1 MHQEINSLILE
12 AKNIGIVSHDSGGAN
27 IINSLAKF
35 FKDIRFNLYARGPA
49 KSIFNAKNIDFI
61 DDENIFFNKVDFI
74 IFGTGSTSFEKKY
87 LKFAKSKNI
96 KTAAILDHFVNFRQR
111 FTDGSSILYPDYCFV
126 CDEYSLD
133 IAYKELAPFK
143 NIGLCKNY
151 LIESMCQEIKSFS
164 KKRTNSVLYV
174 LENIQEEWDD
184 KLQPWEIAFNNFYNN
199 FYKKNNFDSIIVR
212 PHPKDSPSLYKS
224 LKKFDEVIF
233 DLYSSPINSLS
244 KVSVVVGVESYLL
257 YLAYYCGFD
266 VYTSIPNNFRS
277 PNIPEHVFKRF

>member
-1 MHQEINSLILE
+1 
-12 AKNIGIVSHDSGGAN
+12 
-27 IINSLAKF
+27 
-35 FKDIRFNLYARGPA
+35 
-49 KSIFNAKNIDFI
+49 
-61 DDENIFFNKVDFI
+61 
-74 IFGTGSTSFEKKY
+74 
-87 LKFAKSKNI
+87 
-96 KTAAILDHFVNFRQR
+96 
-111 FTDGSSILYPDYCFV
+111 LYPDYCFV

-151 LIESMCQEIKSFS
+151 LIESMCKELKSFS

-174 LENIQEEWDD
+174 LENIQEEWDE
-184 KLQPWEIAFNNFYNN
+184 KSPPWKIAFKN

-224 LKKFDEVIF
+224 LEKFDEVIF
-233 DLYSSPINSLS
+233 DLHSSPVNSLS

-266 VYTSIPNNFRS
+266 VYTTIPNDLRS
-277 PNIPEHVFKRF
+277 PNIPDHIFKRF